1 MRTRTRR
8 RATRPQLSPA
18 TVAVLATLMLFIAR
32 PHLAVLVLD
41 GLGLALALALAA
53 AATWIAGMALGKFR
67 PPARIIL
74 GRFSV
79 EFL

>member
-1 MRTRTRR
+1 
-8 RATRPQLSPA
+8 
-18 TVAVLATLMLFIAR
+18 MLFIAR

-53 AATWIAGMALGKFR
+53 AAAWAIGMALGKFR